1 MMIKHVKA
9 LVLASVAVA
18 GLSAC
23 SRVTPGNVGVRVDQ
37 YGSSAGVDKTPLG
50 VGTYWTGPGVSI
62 YEYPISTQTY
72 TWTKS
77 VNEGKSVN
85 EEFSFQDKSGLIV
98 AGDVSVA
105 YHVDPGK
112 APILFQKYRMDMDGI
127 IAGPLRNQVR
137 SAVVNAASGMN
148 IEEIYGPKKGE
159 LVAAAEKRVQDYFAP
174 SGLVIEQLF
183 WAGPIRIPE
192 NILVQIN
199 AKIHNEQEAQAAV
212 ANEQTVEAN
221 AKSTMI
227 KAQADA
233 DSMRVK
239 AEAIAKNPA
248 LVSYEWVQKWDGRMP
263 NTVYCSSSTPCI
275 QTGGK

>member
-1 MMIKHVKA
+1 V
-9 LVLASVAVA
+9 LVLVGGVTASLA
-18 GLSAC
+18 SC
-23 SRVTPGNVGVRVDQ
+23 SRVTPGNVGVRVNQ
-37 YGSSAGVDKTPLG
+37 YGSNAGVDSTPLG
-50 VGTYWTGPGVSI
+50 VGTYFIGPGVSI

-72 TWTKS
+72 TWTRS
-77 VNEGKSVN
+77 SAEGRPTN

-105 YHVDPGK
+105 YHVDPSK
-112 APILFQKYRMDMDGI
+112 APILFQKYRMDMDGV
-127 IAGPLRNQVR
+127 IAGPLRNQIR
-137 SAVVNAASGMN
+137 SAVVNAASTMS
-148 IEEIYGPKKGE
+148 IEEIYGPRKGE
-159 LVAAAEKRVQDYFAP
+159 LVAAAQRKVQEYFAP
-174 SGLVIEQLF
+174 SGLVIEQMF

-192 NILVQIN
+192 NILTQIN

-248 LVSYEWVQKWDGRMP
+248 LVSYEWVQKWDGHMP
-263 NTVYCSSSTPCI
+263 STVYCSSSLPCI

>member
-1 MMIKHVKA
+1 MMTKSKIATLA
-9 LVLASVAVA
+9 LLTIALA
-18 GLSAC
+18 AC
-23 SRVTPGNVGVRVDQ
+23 SRVTPGNIGVKVDQ
-37 YGSSAGVDKTPLG
+37 YGSNAGVDRTPLG

-77 VNEGKSVN
+77 ADEGKASN
-85 EEFSFQDKSGLIV
+85 EEFSFQDRSGLIV
-98 AGDVSVA
+98 EGDVSVA

-112 APILFQKYRMDMDGI
+112 APILFQKYRMDMAGI

-137 SAVVNAASGMN
+137 SAVVNAASTMS

-159 LVAAAEKRVQDYFAP
+159 LVAVAERKVQDYFAP
-174 SGLVIEQLF
+174 SGLVIEQMF

-192 NILVQIN
+192 NILAQIN

-248 LVSYEWVQKWDGRMP
+248 LVSYEWVQKWDGKMP
-263 NTVYCSSSTPCI
+263 STVYCSSSTPCV

>member
-1 MMIKHVKA
+1 MTRTRFATLA
-9 LVLASVAVA
+9 LLAVA
-18 GLSAC
+18 LAGC
-23 SRVTPGNVGVRVDQ
+23 SRVTPGNVGVKVDQ
-37 YGSSAGVDKTPLG
+37 YGSSAGVDRTPLG
-50 VGTYWTGPGVSI
+50 VGTYWTGPGVNI

-72 TWTKS
+72 TWTRS
-77 VNEGKSVN
+77 ADEGKSAN

-112 APILFQKYRMDMDGI
+112 APILFQKYRMDMAGI

-137 SAVVNAASGMN
+137 SAVVNAASTMS
-148 IEEIYGPKKGE
+148 IEEIYGPRKGE
-159 LVAAAEKRVQDYFAP
+159 LVAAAERKVQDYFAP
-174 SGLVIEQLF
+174 SGLVIEQMF

-192 NILVQIN
+192 NILAQIN

-263 NTVYCSSSTPCI
+263 STVYCSSSTPSI

>member
-1 MMIKHVKA
+1 MMMRKRELAA
-9 LVLASVAVA
+9 LTLLAVSLA
-18 GLSAC
+18 AC
-23 SRVTPGNVGVRVDQ
+23 TRVTPGNVGVRVDQ
-37 YGSSAGVDKTPLG
+37 YGSNAGVDRQALG
-50 VGTYWTGPGVSI
+50 VGTYFTGPGVSI

-77 VNEGKSVN
+77 TEEGKPTN
-85 EEFSFQDKSGLIV
+85 EEFAFQDRSGLIV

-105 YHVDPGK
+105 YHVDPAK
-112 APILFQKYRMDMDGI
+112 APVLFQKYRMDMEGI
-127 IAGPLRNQVR
+127 IAGPLRNQIR
-137 SAVVNAASGMN
+137 SAVVNAASNMS
-148 IEEIYGPKKGE
+148 IEEIYGPRKGE
-159 LVAAAEKRVQDYFAP
+159 LVAAAERKVQDYFAP

-183 WAGPIRIPE
+183 WAGPIRIPD
-192 NILVQIN
+192 NILTQIN

-248 LVSYEWVQKWDGRMP
+248 LVSYEWVQKWDGKMP
-263 NTVYCSSSTPCI
+263 STVYCSSSTPCV
-275 QTGGK
+275 QSGVK